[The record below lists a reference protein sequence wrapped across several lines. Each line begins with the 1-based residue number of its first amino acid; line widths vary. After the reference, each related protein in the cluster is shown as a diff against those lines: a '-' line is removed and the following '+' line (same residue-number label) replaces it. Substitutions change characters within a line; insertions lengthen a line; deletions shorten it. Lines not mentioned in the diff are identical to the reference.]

1 MPPEGWFS
9 GSPTDWLRYAHS
21 DLELARVGRSP
32 NVLLEELCFHA
43 HQAAEKAI
51 KAVLV
56 AKGIS
61 FTKTHNIRILLDL
74 LPRDLIL
81 PPEGEDAVSLTD
93 YAVTCRYPADVEPVD
108 EQEYQEAMRLAAAVV
123 QWAEKVIQ
131 NRSESFH

>member
-1 MPPEGWFS
+1 MPPEGWLS
-9 GSPTDWLRYAHS
+9 GSPLDWLRYAHS
-21 DLELARVGRSP
+21 DLELALVGRSP
-32 NVLLEELCFHA
+32 HVLLEELCFHA

-61 FTKTHNIRILLDL
+61 FPKTHNIRILLDL

-108 EQEYQEAMRLAAAVV
+108 EQEYQEAMRLAAAIV

>member
-1 MPPEGWFS
+1 
-9 GSPTDWLRYAHS
+9 
-21 DLELARVGRSP
+21 
-32 NVLLEELCFHA
+32 
-43 HQAAEKAI
+43 
-51 KAVLV
+51 
-56 AKGIS
+56 
-61 FTKTHNIRILLDL
+61 LLDL

-108 EQEYQEAMRLAAAVV
+108 EQKYQDAMRLAAAIV